1 MSQGQSSV
9 LEVRSDSTPVFA
21 YRYFVYGI
29 TLHSELPLALPEQ
42 GYGELGQI
50 ELRLEPRSYFS
61 EAARSL
67 ALQPDSESFYQS
79 VFLRDGSTYV
89 RWEGVGEF
97 LVSPDGCR
105 IIGCQCDEAHGESF
119 QVYLLGQALSYA
131 LVKQGFEPL
140 HATAIVVNG
149 EAAVLLG
156 SSGFGKSSLAA
167 CFLDAGHGLLTDDLL
182 ILRSSGQGV
191 MAYPGPP
198 RIKLF
203 PKLARRFLHEA
214 SSGVA
219 MNLGSKKLILPLDDS
234 QTVQTPVPLKRIYA
248 LLPPGST
255 SRGHATRITVL
266 PPRESFLAL
275 VKNTFNYRIVNPA
288 RLERQF
294 EAATRV
300 VSLMPVKKVSYPRIL
315 ARLPAVR
322 DALLADLDLID
333 SDLIGLELIDPDRID
348 PARIKDRQVACGD

>member
-1 MSQGQSSV
+1 MLQGHSSV
-9 LEVRSDSTPVFA
+9 LEAPSDTGPVSA

-29 TLHSELPLALPEQ
+29 TLHSEIPLALPEQ
-42 GYGELGQI
+42 GHGELGQI
-50 ELRLEPRSYFS
+50 ELRIAPASHFS
-61 EAARSL
+61 EAVRSL
-67 ALQPDSESFYQS
+67 LIHPDSESFYQS
-79 VFLRDGSTYV
+79 RFLRDGSTYV

-97 LVSPDGCR
+97 LISPDGCR
-105 IIGCQCDEAHGESF
+105 ITGRQDDEAHQESF

-167 CFLDAGHGLLTDDLL
+167 CFLDAGHRLLTDDLL
-182 ILRSSGQGV
+182 ILRPSSQGV

-214 SSGVA
+214 ASGIA
-219 MNLGSKKLILPLDDS
+219 MNSGTQKVILPLDHTRS
-234 QTVQTPVPLKRIYA
+234 ALEPVPLKAIYA
-248 LLPPGST
+248 LRPPRST
-255 SRGHATRITVL
+255 VRRHPIRIAVL
-266 PPRESFLAL
+266 SPRESFVAL
-275 VKNTFNYRIVNPA
+275 VKNTFNYRIVHPA

-294 EAATRV
+294 EAAAQV
-300 VSLMPVKKVSYPRIL
+300 VSVMAVREVSYPRIL
-315 ARLPAVR
+315 ARLATVR
-322 DALLADLDLID
+322 DTLLADLDSTD
-333 SDLIGLELIDPDRID
+333 DQQ
-348 PARIKDRQVACGD
+348 AACGD